1 MQMIGREAEVEPEDT
16 LRGLLP
22 RLNYAGVSSLSREET
37 ESQRG
42 QETCLNPHLS
52 GIEPPKFVTSAVSVF
67 SHFYTRD
74 SGVSS
79 SVPSQLRC

>member
-22 RLNYAGVSSLSREET
+22 RLNHAGVSSLSREET

-67 SHFYTRD
+67 FPFLYRR
-74 SGVSS
+74 
-79 SVPSQLRC
+79 LRC